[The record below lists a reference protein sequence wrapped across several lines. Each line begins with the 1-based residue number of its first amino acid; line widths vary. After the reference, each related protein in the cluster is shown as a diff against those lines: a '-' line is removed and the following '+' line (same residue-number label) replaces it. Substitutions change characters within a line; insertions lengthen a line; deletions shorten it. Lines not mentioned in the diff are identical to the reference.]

1 MKDTAA
7 YDLVIV
13 GASFAGLVCA
23 RAAAMRGLRTL
34 VLEAK
39 RDPGARISTTGI
51 LVKEA
56 AEEVDIPPHLTRT
69 VHGVRLYSPSLRSVD
84 LFAPGYYFLSNR
96 TGDLLRWLASEA
108 ESAGAHI
115 RCSVK
120 LQRAVRQDDMIF
132 LPQLGLRA
140 RYLVGADGARSTVAK
155 LFDLGRNSSFLTGLE
170 VEYPDLP
177 KADPGLLHC
186 FLNSRL
192 ARGYLAWVAPAPG
205 FFQVG
210 LATNA
215 KAKPDLRPFLAHT
228 ESLFG
233 FAGMEVKE
241 RRSGRIPCGGPVH
254 PFAAPRVL
262 LIGDAAGHVSPL
274 TGGGIRLAFRYGRR
288 AAQLI
293 ADHLTRHGPPPE
305 AVLKRE
311 IPAMRHKLI
320 LRQAMNLPPPNW
332 LYDLVIGTPLMNW
345 FARKVYFHR
354 RARPGDSLEAFEQRT
369 RSNIDGVRSRSA

>member
-23 RAAAMRGLRTL
+23 RAAAIRGLRTL

-56 AEEVDIPPHLTRT
+56 ADEIDLPHDLTRT
-69 VHGVRLYSPSLRSVD
+69 VHGVRLYAPSLRSVD
-84 LFAPGYYFLSNR
+84 LAAPGYYFLTSN
-96 TGDLLRWLASEA
+96 TAELLRWLAREA
-108 ESAGAHI
+108 ETAGARI

-120 LQRAVRQDDMIF
+120 LAHAVRQGDMIF
-132 LPQLGLRA
+132 LPQLGLRT
-140 RYLVGADGARSTVAK
+140 RYLVGADGARSTVARI
-155 LFDLGRNSSFLTGLE
+155 FDLGHNRRFLTGLE

-177 KADPGLLHC
+177 KADPGYLHC
-186 FLNSRL
+186 FLDSRL

-210 LATNA
+210 LASNG
-215 KAKPDLRPFLAHT
+215 KAKPDLRAFLAHT
-228 ESLFG
+228 ERLFG
-233 FAGMEVKE
+233 FSGLSVKE

-254 PFAAPRVL
+254 PFAASRVL

-305 AVLKRE
+305 IVLAKE
-311 IPAMRHKLI
+311 IPAMRRKLL
-320 LRQAMNLPPPNW
+320 LRRVIDGAPPNW
-332 LYDLVIGTPLMNW
+332 LYDMAIGTPLMNW
-345 FARKVYFHR
+345 FARKIYFHR
-354 RARPGDSLEAFEQRT
+354 RAQPGDSLEAFEQRVK
-369 RSNIDGVRSRSA
+369 SSI

>member
-23 RAAAMRGLRTL
+23 RAAAIRGLRTL

-56 AEEVDIPPHLTRT
+56 AEEIDLPPDLTRT
-69 VHGVRLYSPSLRSVD
+69 VHGVRLYAPSLRSVD
-84 LFAPGYYFLSNR
+84 LFAPGYYFLTSN
-96 TGDLLRWLASEA
+96 TADLLRWLAREA
-108 ESAGAHI
+108 ETTGAQV
-115 RCSVK
+115 RCSVR
-120 LQRAVRQDDMIF
+120 LTHAVRQGDVIF
-132 LPQLGLRA
+132 LPQLGIRT
-140 RYLVGADGARSTVAK
+140 RYLVGADGARSTVAR
-155 LFDLGRNSSFLTGLE
+155 LFDLGRNSRFLTGLE
-170 VEYPDLP
+170 VEYPLLP
-177 KADPGLLHC
+177 RANPDYLHC
-186 FLNSRL
+186 FLDSRL
-192 ARGYLAWVAPAPG
+192 APGYLAWVAPAPG

-210 LATNA
+210 LASA
-215 KAKPDLRPFLAHT
+215 HGARPDLRGFLSHT
-228 ESLFG
+228 ERLFG
-233 FAGMEVKE
+233 FSEFSATE

-305 AVLKRE
+305 LVLASE
-311 IPAMRHKLI
+311 IPAMRQKLL
-320 LRQAMNLPPPNW
+320 LRRIMDEAPPNW
-332 LYDLVIGTPLMNW
+332 LYNMAIGTPLMNW
-345 FARKVYFHR
+345 FARKIYFHR
-354 RARPGDSLEAFEQRT
+354 RAHPGDSLEAFEQRVK
-369 RSNIDGVRSRSA
+369 SSI